1 MSVARGMVAESNGLT
16 DQGLAMFL
24 LRGSVAVLGKQAA
37 ANQMV
42 PHMTERFRMESGR
55 SPSRSEV
62 LSWERSLPLLLG
74 RLADAGLDEV
84 EVLLEYKLPRYSG
97 RADVVLLGEHPKGG
111 PSCVVVENKQWSG
124 AGLVDVENG
133 LVTVPGVPGQER
145 SFPQEQVR
153 GYVQHLRNFNRYLGE
168 HPRSVAGCVYMHNA
182 MSGSITGLRHPDLA
196 GLADFPIFAGDELA
210 AFRAFLTARLAPAS
224 GAQVADDFLQS
235 KNAPSKQLLQHAR
248 EAIAGNPQFTLLD
261 EQQVAFNV
269 VLRAVQHAKRA
280 DSKEAVI
287 ITGGPGS
294 GKSVIAVALL
304 GELAKRGFNVAH
316 ATGSRSFTRTLK
328 KVVSRRF
335 PGVADLFVF
344 TNQFT
349 VAERNGMD
357 VLIVDEAHR
366 VREVTSWPRMPKA
379 KRSGIGQADEL
390 VRAARV
396 PVFLIDEHQGVRP
409 NEIGTVAR
417 IEEACAANGAVV
429 QVIDLNG
436 QFRCG
441 GSEAYVRWVESL
453 LGLRPGGPQPWP
465 GDDAFSVQ
473 LADSPLSMETA
484 LRRENEQGSVAR
496 ITAGFC
502 WRWSKPRPDGSLVD
516 DVVIGSW
523 RRPWNL
529 KADKT
534 VNGVPPAVLWATERA
549 GFGQVGCVYTA
560 QGFEYEYG
568 GVIMGADL
576 VWRED
581 HWVADPSASKDPDIR
596 KGTDFDRL
604 ARNVYKVLL
613 TRGLQ
618 GSAIYSVDSETQQ
631 MLAGLGLP
639 VLSEP
644 SGA

>member
-1 MSVARGMVAESNGLT
+1 MVSKSDRIFGSELIV
-16 DQGLAMFL
+16 FL
-24 LRGSVAVLGKQAA
+24 LRGSVAVLSKQAA

-42 PHMTERFRMESGR
+42 PHLTGQFRAEFGY
-55 SPSRSEV
+55 SPPRSEV
-62 LSWERSLPLLLG
+62 LSWERSIPPLLGQLS
-74 RLADAGLDEV
+74 DVGLDEV
-84 EVLLEYKLPRYSG
+84 EVLVEYQLPRYSG

-111 PSCVVVENKQWSG
+111 PSCVVVENKQWSRV
-124 AGLVDVENG
+124 GLVDIQHR

-145 SFPQEQVR
+145 LHPQAQVR
-153 GYVQHLRNFNRYLGE
+153 RYTEHLRDFNRYLGQ
-168 HPRSVAGCVYMHNA
+168 HRRPPAGCVYLHNA
-182 MSGSITGLRHPDLA
+182 TSAGIAGLRHPDLA
-196 GLADFPIFAGDELA
+196 DLA
-210 AFRAFLTARLAPAS
+210 AFPAFAADEVARLRAFLTSRLAPVS
-224 GAQVADDFLQS
+224 GAQVADDFLLS
-235 KNAPSKQLLQHAR
+235 KIAPSKQLLEHVR
-248 EAIAGNPQFTLLD
+248 EEIAGNPQFVLLD
-261 EQQVAFNV
+261 EQEVAFEV
-269 VLRAVQHAKRA
+269 VLRAVEHAKRA
-280 DSKEAVI
+280 DAKEAVI

-294 GKSVIAVALL
+294 GKSVIAVALV
-304 GELAKRGFNVAH
+304 GELAKRRIDVAH

-335 PGVADLFVF
+335 PGVADLFQF

-349 VAERNGMD
+349 VAERNGME

-366 VREVTSWPRMPKA
+366 IREVTSWPRMPRA

-417 IEEACAANGAVV
+417 LEEACAMNGAVV
-429 QVIDLNG
+429 ERIDLDG

-441 GSEAYVRWVESL
+441 GSEFYVRWVESL

-465 GDDAFSVQ
+465 GDEAFTLQV
-473 LADSPLSMETA
+473 ADSPLAMETK
-484 LRRENEQGSVAR
+484 LRQENEQGCVAR

-502 WRWSKPRPDGSLVD
+502 WPWSKPRPDGSLVD

-529 KADKT
+529 KADKV
-534 VNGVPPAVLWATERA
+534 VNGIPPAILWATEEA

-576 VWRED
+576 VWRD
-581 HWVADPSASKDPDIR
+581 GRWVADPSASRDPDIR
-596 KGTDFDRL
+596 KAGDFGRL
-604 ARNVYKVLL
+604 VRNVYKVLL
-613 TRGLQ
+613 TRGLR
-618 GSAIYSVDSETQQ
+618 GCVIHSVDAETRQ
-631 MLAGLGLP
+631 MLAGLRIP
-639 VLSEP
+639 ALSA
-644 SGA
+644 SASA

>member
-1 MSVARGMVAESNGLT
+1 MDRGLVV
-16 DQGLAMFL
+16 FL

-42 PHMTERFRMESGR
+42 PHLTERFRMEFGR

-62 LSWERSLPLLLG
+62 LSWERSIPPLLG
-74 RLADAGLDEV
+74 QLADAGLEDV
-84 EVLLEYKLPRYSG
+84 EVLVEYELPRYNG

-124 AGLVDVENG
+124 VSLVDIEHK

-145 SFPQEQVR
+145 SLPQVQVR
-153 GYVQHLRNFNRYLGE
+153 GYVQHLQHFNRYLGA
-168 HPRSVAGCVYMHNA
+168 HPHSLAGCVHLHNA
-182 MSGSITGLRHPDLA
+182 VSGSITGLRDPDLA
-196 GLADFPIFAGDELA
+196 DLAAFPVFAADELA
-210 AFRAFLTARLAPAS
+210 RFQAFLTARLAPAS

-235 KNAPSKQLLQHAR
+235 KIASSKELLQYAR

-261 EQQVAFNV
+261 EQQTAFDI

-294 GKSVIAVALL
+294 GKSVIALALL
-304 GELAKRGFNVAH
+304 GELGKLGFDVAH

-328 KVVSRRF
+328 KVASRRF
-335 PGVADLFVF
+335 PGAADLFMF

-357 VLIVDEAHR
+357 VLIIDEAHR
-366 VREVTSWPRMPKA
+366 IREVTSWPRMPKA

-409 NEIGTVAR
+409 NEVGTVER
-417 IEEACAANGAVV
+417 LEEACARNGAVV
-429 QVIDLNG
+429 HRVDLNG

-441 GSEAYVRWVESL
+441 GSEAYVSWVESL

-465 GDDAFSVQ
+465 GDDLFSVR
-473 LADSPLSMETA
+473 LADSPLSMETE
-484 LRRENEQGSVAR
+484 LRRENEQGRVAR

-502 WRWSKPRPDGSLVD
+502 WKWSEPRPDGSLVD

-529 KADKT
+529 KGNK
-534 VNGVPPAVLWATERA
+534 VVQGVPPAIYWATESA

-560 QGFEYEYG
+560 QGFEYQYS

-576 VWRED
+576 VWRGD
-581 HWVADPSASKDPDIR
+581 HWVADSSASRDPDIR
-596 KGTDFDRL
+596 RAADFDRL
-604 ARNVYKVLL
+604 VRNVYKVLL
-613 TRGLQ
+613 TRGLR
-618 GSAIYSVDSETQQ
+618 GCVIYSVDPETQQ

-639 VLSEP
+639 VLSSS
-644 SGA
+644 SGV